1 MLRRA
6 FTMIE
11 LVFVIVIMGI
21 IGKFGVEFL
30 ARAYESF
37 FITTLQNRL
46 QQQSEAAV
54 TQIAARLQYR
64 IKSSVV
70 MSAGGNKLEWV
81 GYDIDGWRGHWD
93 STANMNLPNWSGF
106 INIDVST
113 TPNINFLSTPESNTS
128 AISNT
133 IAALSGDKTISNAAI
148 FFTGA
153 SNPTSTIWDGNVSDQ
168 AGELAHPIKASGTS
182 GFATDVDNFSDVDVY
197 EFYKLAWSAYTVEL
211 NTSSNKLI
219 LYYNYQ
225 PWNGD
230 TNSNANQSILMEN
243 VDSFNYQT
251 IGDLIK
257 VQVCVHGDNIGENIS
272 VCKEKTVF

>member
-1 MLRRA
+1 MRRYA

-11 LVFVIVIMGI
+11 LIFVIVIMGI

-30 ARAYESF
+30 AKAYESF

-46 QQQSEAAV
+46 QQHSEAAV

-70 MSAGGNKLEWV
+70 VSSGGNALEWV
-81 GYDIDGWRGHWD
+81 GYDIDGWRGHFN
-93 STANMNLPNWSGF
+93 SASNMNLPNWSGF
-106 INIDVST
+106 IDINT
-113 TPNINFLSTPESNTS
+113 TFIPSPTFLSTPESNTT
-128 AISNT
+128 AISDLIHT
-133 IAALSGDKTISNAAI
+133 LSGDKTIADAAI

-153 SNPTSTIWDGNVSDQ
+153 SNPTDTIYDGAVADQ
-168 AGELAHPIKASGTS
+168 SGELAHPITSSGDS
-182 GFATDVDNFSDVDVY
+182 GFAPSVDDFSGVDVY

-211 NTSSNKLI
+211 NTSSNNLT

-230 TNSNANQSILMEN
+230 VYTDGNSSILMQN
-243 VDSFNYQT
+243 VNSFTYQT
-251 IGDLIK
+251 VGDIIK
-257 VQVCVHGDNIGENIS
+257 IQVCVNDANVAGGFS
-272 VCKEKTVF
+272 VCKEKTIF